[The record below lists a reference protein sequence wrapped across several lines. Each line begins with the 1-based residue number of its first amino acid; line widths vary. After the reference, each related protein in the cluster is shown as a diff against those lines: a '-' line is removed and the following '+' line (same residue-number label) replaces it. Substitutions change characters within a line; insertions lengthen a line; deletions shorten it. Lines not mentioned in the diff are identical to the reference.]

1 MSKVT
6 LIELFSG
13 IGAQERALR
22 QLGISYEVVNTCD
35 CDANAILSYAAMRYD
50 LEDEIA
56 TYDFPSVNTMIA
68 ELQAKNIG
76 YDFKKHKHTITKR
89 TPLNKLKRYY
99 IADRLGKNLGDISK
113 IDRLPYA
120 EIVTYSF
127 PCQDI
132 STAGKTKGMMCKCN
146 ACGHSYKM
154 GFGTEMSTCPQCGS
168 SDVVCDTRSGLL
180 GEVQRLLTVA
190 HKDGAL
196 PRYLVLENVKNLIGK
211 KFKAQFD
218 AWIKWLDSIGY
229 ITYYKVLDSK
239 DYGIPQRR
247 ERVFAV
253 SIRKDIETVVDEFKF
268 PQPVP
273 LTLRPYDMLERDVDS
288 SYYLPDERL
297 LEIKELLVGVTEP
310 IIVASRG
317 RNPDNPSDRTVGI
330 PTAQRL
336 EPNFKGYTNTLS
348 TVLKDNYVCEP
359 VIIECAPSMRL
370 RAFTPREYFRLMGF
384 TDDDFD
390 RAAKFN
396 SKCTLYKQAANS
408 IVTNCLI
415 ALFSSIFIENGYLS
429 DVWTK
434 HSIHTPKNS

>member
-1 MSKVT
+1 M
-6 LIELFSG
+6 
-13 IGAQERALR
+13 
-22 QLGISYEVVNTCD
+22 
-35 CDANAILSYAAMRYD
+35 
-50 LEDEIA
+50 
-56 TYDFPSVNTMIA
+56 
-68 ELQAKNIG
+68 
-76 YDFKKHKHTITKR
+76 
-89 TPLNKLKRYY
+89 
-99 IADRLGKNLGDISK
+99 
-113 IDRLPYA
+113 
-120 EIVTYSF
+120 
-127 PCQDI
+127 
-132 STAGKTKGMMCKCN
+132 
-146 ACGHSYKM
+146 
-154 GFGTEMSTCPQCGS
+154 
-168 SDVVCDTRSGLL
+168 
-180 GEVQRLLTVA
+180 
-190 HKDGAL
+190 
-196 PRYLVLENVKNLIGK
+196 LENVKNLIGK

-239 DYGIPQRR
+239 DYGVPQRR

-253 SIRKDIETVVDEFKF
+253 SIRKDIETVADEFKF

-297 LEIKELLVGVTEP
+297 LEIKELLAGVTEP

-317 RNPDNPSDRTVGI
+317 RNPDNPSDRTAGI

-384 TDDDFD
+384 TDGDFD

-434 HSIHTPKNS
+434 YSIHTPKNS